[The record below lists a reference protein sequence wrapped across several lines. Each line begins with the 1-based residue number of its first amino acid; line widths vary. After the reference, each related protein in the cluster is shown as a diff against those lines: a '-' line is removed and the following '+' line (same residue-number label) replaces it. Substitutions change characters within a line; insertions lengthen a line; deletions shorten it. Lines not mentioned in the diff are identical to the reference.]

1 MHPTH
6 LALVLKILA
15 ILELIIK
22 AIVIVLRP

>member
-1 MHPTH
+1 MHGTY

-22 AIVIVLRP
+22 ALSFF

>member
-1 MHPTH
+1 MSSSH

-22 AIVIVLRP
+22 AIGIALTR